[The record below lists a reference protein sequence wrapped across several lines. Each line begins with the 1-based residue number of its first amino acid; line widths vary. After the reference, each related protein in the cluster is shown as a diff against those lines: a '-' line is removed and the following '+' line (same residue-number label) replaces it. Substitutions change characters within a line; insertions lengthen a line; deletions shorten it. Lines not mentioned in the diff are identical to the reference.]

1 MVDDPMTMMEVD
13 EMPKR
18 QAGTSVSS
26 TAIVKASNLAMKSGD
41 STQGYSHLRISNDD
55 VDLGIN
61 DDDSYL
67 DDYSHFKD
75 DDSKAHSQSILI
87 HQQAIEELCK
97 MSQEVAR
104 GTLKQ
109 MQHQKICRPLY
120 MKGKNEGNILLF
132 LRITM

>member
-13 EMPKR
+13 EIPKR

-41 STQGYSHLRISNDD
+41 STMGYSHLRISNEDG
-55 VDLGIN
+55 DLCN

-75 DDSKAHSQSILI
+75 DDSKTHSQSILI

-109 MQHQKICRPLY
+109 MQHQKICRPPY